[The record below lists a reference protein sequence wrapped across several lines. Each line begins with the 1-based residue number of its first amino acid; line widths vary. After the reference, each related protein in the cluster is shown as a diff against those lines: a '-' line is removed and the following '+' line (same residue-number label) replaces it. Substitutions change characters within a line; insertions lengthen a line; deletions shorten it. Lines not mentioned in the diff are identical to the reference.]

1 MSNMHSQ
8 NTAIVTAQDV
18 RFTADQQPLLN
29 DISVRIIRGNIT
41 MVLGHNGAGKTLLLS
56 ALHGLI
62 TPQHGTIT
70 GPSRQKQKMV
80 FQKPVLLRRSA
91 RDYFEFL
98 CPGLDDS
105 TMQNWFQ
112 KAQLGPRMN
121 TPARQLSGGE
131 SQKLALIG
139 ALASEPDLLFLDEPT
154 AHLDFESIRF
164 IEAQIIA
171 ARKSGTSIVMTSH
184 NRTQAERLA
193 EHVIFMENGKI
204 VEKASAK
211 TFFSSPQTKAAKTY
225 LKHY

>member
-1 MSNMHSQ
+1 MSNMPSQ
-8 NTAIVTAQDV
+8 NTAIVTAKDV

-62 TPQHGTIT
+62 TPQHGTIS

-139 ALASEPDLLFLDEPT
+139 ALASQPDLLFLDEPT

-204 VEKASAK
+204 VEMTPAK
-211 TFFSSPQTKAAKTY
+211 TFFSSPQTKAAKFY

>member
-1 MSNMHSQ
+1 MSELSSQ
-8 NTAIVTAQDV
+8 NTAMVAARNIS
-18 RFTADQQPLLN
+18 FIADGQLLLD
-29 DISVRIIRGNIT
+29 DISLSIASGTVT

-62 TPQHGTIT
+62 MPQRGAVT

-98 CPGLDDS
+98 CPGLDNN
-105 TMQNWFQ
+105 TVQNWFQ
-112 KAQLGPRMN
+112 KAQLGPQMT

-139 ALASEPDLLFLDEPT
+139 ALASQPDLLFLDEPT
-154 AHLDFESIRF
+154 AHLDFESIGF
-164 IEAQIIA
+164 IESQITA
-171 ARKSGTSIVMTSH
+171 ARKSGTTMVMTSH
-184 NRTQAERLA
+184 NRVQAERLA

-204 VEKASAK
+204 VETASAK

>member
-1 MSNMHSQ
+1 MSDPSHQ
-8 NTAIVTAQDV
+8 NPAIVIASKIS
-18 RFTADQQPLLN
+18 FIANGKPLLN
-29 DISVRIIRGNIT
+29 DISLSIASSTIT

-62 TPQHGTIT
+62 TPQHGSIN
-70 GPSRQKQKMV
+70 GPSRNRQKMV
-80 FQKPVLLRRSA
+80 FQKPILLRRSA

-98 CPGLDDS
+98 CSGLDDS
-105 TMQNWFQ
+105 TVRDWFQ

-139 ALASEPDLLFLDEPT
+139 ALASQPDLLFLDEPT
-154 AHLDFESIRF
+154 AHLDFESIAF
-164 IEAQIIA
+164 IEAQITA
-171 ARKSGTSIVMTSH
+171 ARKSGTTIVMTSH

-193 EHVIFMENGKI
+193 ENVIFMENGKI
-204 VEKASAK
+204 VEMASAK

>member
-1 MSNMHSQ
+1 MSNMPSQ

-62 TPQHGTIT
+62 TPQDGTIT

-98 CPGLDDS
+98 CPGLDHS

-139 ALASEPDLLFLDEPT
+139 ALASQPDLLFLDEPT

-193 EHVIFMENGKI
+193 ENVIFMENGKI
-204 VEKASAK
+204 VEVASAK

>member
-1 MSNMHSQ
+1 MSDIFSQ
-8 NTAIVTAQDV
+8 NTAMVTAQDV

-139 ALASEPDLLFLDEPT
+139 ALASQPDLLFLDEPT

-204 VEKASAK
+204 VEMASAK

>member
-1 MSNMHSQ
+1 MSNMPRQ

-18 RFTADQQPLLN
+18 RFTADHQLLLS

-41 MVLGHNGAGKTLLLS
+41 LVLGHNGAGKTLLLS

-98 CPGLDDS
+98 CPGLDDN
-105 TMQNWFQ
+105 TVENWFQ
-112 KAQLGPRMN
+112 KAKLGPRMT

-139 ALASEPDLLFLDEPT
+139 ALASQPDLLFLDEPT
-154 AHLDFESIRF
+154 AHLDFGSMSF
-164 IEAQIIA
+164 IESQITA
-171 ARKSGTSIVMTSH
+171 ARKSGTTIVMTSH
-184 NRTQAERLA
+184 NRVQAERLA

-204 VEKASAK
+204 VETASAK
-211 TFFSSPQTKAAKTY
+211 TFFSSPQTKAARIY

>member
-1 MSNMHSQ
+1 MSNMPSQ
-8 NTAIVTAQDV
+8 NRAIVTAQDV

-29 DISVRIIRGNIT
+29 DISVRIIKGNIT

-91 RDYFEFL
+91 RDHFEFL
-98 CPGLDDS
+98 CPGLDDN

-121 TPARQLSGGE
+121 TPVRQLSGGE

-139 ALASEPDLLFLDEPT
+139 ALASQPDLLFLDEPT

-204 VEKASAK
+204 VEVASAK

>member
-1 MSNMHSQ
+1 MSDPSHQ
-8 NTAIVTAQDV
+8 NSAIVIASKIS
-18 RFTADQQPLLN
+18 FIADGKPLLD
-29 DISVRIIRGNIT
+29 DISLSISSSTIT

-62 TPQHGTIT
+62 TPQHGSIS
-70 GPSRQKQKMV
+70 GPSRNRQKMV
-80 FQKPVLLRRSA
+80 FQKPILLRRSA

-98 CPGLDDS
+98 CSGLDDS
-105 TMQNWFQ
+105 TVQDWFQ

-139 ALASEPDLLFLDEPT
+139 ALASQPDLLFLDEPT
-154 AHLDFESIRF
+154 AHLDFESIGF
-164 IEAQIIA
+164 IESQISA
-171 ARKSGTSIVMTSH
+171 ARKSGTTIVMTSH
-184 NRTQAERLA
+184 NRAQAARLA

-204 VEKASAK
+204 VEMTPAK
-211 TFFSSPQTKAAKTY
+211 TFFSSPQTKAAKFY

>member
-1 MSNMHSQ
+1 MSNIPSQ
-8 NTAIVTAQDV
+8 DTAIVTAQDV
-18 RFTADQQPLLN
+18 RFTADYELLLN

-41 MVLGHNGAGKTLLLS
+41 LVLGHNGAGKTLLLS

-139 ALASEPDLLFLDEPT
+139 ALASQPDLLFLDEPT

-204 VEKASAK
+204 VETAPAK

>member
-1 MSNMHSQ
+1 MSDPSHQ
-8 NTAIVTAQDV
+8 NPAIVIASKIS
-18 RFTADQQPLLN
+18 FIADGKPLLD
-29 DISVRIIRGNIT
+29 DISLSIASRTIT

-62 TPQHGTIT
+62 TPQHGSIS
-70 GPSRQKQKMV
+70 GPSRNRQKMV
-80 FQKPVLLRRSA
+80 FQKPILLRRSA

-98 CPGLDDS
+98 CSGLDDS
-105 TMQNWFQ
+105 TVQDWFQ

-139 ALASEPDLLFLDEPT
+139 ALASQPDLLFLDEPT
-154 AHLDFESIRF
+154 AHLDFESIAF
-164 IEAQIIA
+164 IETQITT
-171 ARKSGTSIVMTSH
+171 ARKSGTTIVMTSH

-193 EHVIFMENGKI
+193 ENVIFMENGKI
-204 VEKASAK
+204 VEMASAK

>member
-1 MSNMHSQ
+1 MSNMPSQ

-98 CPGLDDS
+98 CPGLDSS

-139 ALASEPDLLFLDEPT
+139 ALASQPDLLFLDEPT

-204 VEKASAK
+204 VEVASAK

>member
-1 MSNMHSQ
+1 MSNMPSQ

-139 ALASEPDLLFLDEPT
+139 ALASQPDLLFLDEPT

-204 VEKASAK
+204 VEMAPAK

>member
-1 MSNMHSQ
+1 MSNMPRQ

-18 RFTADQQPLLN
+18 RFTADHQLLLS

-41 MVLGHNGAGKTLLLS
+41 LVLGHNGAGKTLLLS

-98 CPGLDDS
+98 CPGLDRS

-139 ALASEPDLLFLDEPT
+139 ALASQPDLLFLDEPT

-171 ARKSGTSIVMTSH
+171 ARESGTSIVMTSQ

-204 VEKASAK
+204 VEVASAK

>member
-1 MSNMHSQ
+1 MSNMPSQ

-18 RFTADQQPLLN
+18 RFAADQRPLLN
-29 DISVRIIRGNIT
+29 DISVRIIKGNIT

-164 IEAQIIA
+164 IEAQIMS

-204 VEKASAK
+204 VEMAFAK
-211 TFFSSPQTKAAKTY
+211 TFFASPQTEAAKTY

>member
-1 MSNMHSQ
+1 MSDISSQ
-8 NTAIVTAQDV
+8 KTAIVIANKIS
-18 RFTADQQPLLN
+18 FKANGKPLL
-29 DISVRIIRGNIT
+29 DGISLNIASRTIT

-62 TPQHGTIT
+62 TPQHGTIS

-98 CPGLDDS
+98 CPGLDDE
-105 TMQNWFQ
+105 TVQNWFQ
-112 KAQLGPRMN
+112 KAQIGPRMT

-139 ALASEPDLLFLDEPT
+139 ALAGQPDLLFLDEPT
-154 AHLDFESIRF
+154 AHLDFEAIRF
-164 IEAQIIA
+164 IEAHIIA

-204 VEKASAK
+204 AEMAPAK

-225 LKHY
+225 LQHY

>member
-1 MSNMHSQ
+1 MSDPSHQ
-8 NTAIVTAQDV
+8 NPAIVIASKIS
-18 RFTADQQPLLN
+18 FIADGKPLL
-29 DISVRIIRGNIT
+29 DDVSLSIASSTIT

-62 TPQHGTIT
+62 TPQHGSIS
-70 GPSRQKQKMV
+70 GPSRNRQKMV
-80 FQKPVLLRRSA
+80 FQKPILLRRSA

-98 CPGLDDS
+98 CSGLDDS
-105 TMQNWFQ
+105 TVQDWFQ

-139 ALASEPDLLFLDEPT
+139 ALASQPDLLFLDEPT
-154 AHLDFESIRF
+154 AHLDFESIAF
-164 IEAQIIA
+164 IEAQITT
-171 ARKSGTSIVMTSH
+171 ARKSGTTIVMTSH

-204 VEKASAK
+204 VEMAPAN
-211 TFFSSPQTKAAKTY
+211 TFFSSPQTQAAKTY

>member
-1 MSNMHSQ
+1 MSNMPSQ

-18 RFTADQQPLLN
+18 RFAADQQPLLN

-98 CPGLDDS
+98 CPGLDHS

-139 ALASEPDLLFLDEPT
+139 ALASQPDLLFLDEPT

-171 ARKSGTSIVMTSH
+171 ARESGTSIVMTSH

-204 VEKASAK
+204 VEMAPAKA
-211 TFFSSPQTKAAKTY
+211 FFSSPQTKAAKTY

>member
-1 MSNMHSQ
+1 MSDPSYQ
-8 NTAIVTAQDV
+8 NSAVVIASKIS
-18 RFTADQQPLLN
+18 FIANGKPLL
-29 DISVRIIRGNIT
+29 DDVSLSIASSTIT

-62 TPQHGTIT
+62 TPQHGSIS
-70 GPSRQKQKMV
+70 GPSRNRQKMV
-80 FQKPVLLRRSA
+80 FQKPILLRRSA

-98 CPGLDDS
+98 CSGLDDS
-105 TMQNWFQ
+105 TVQDWFQ

-139 ALASEPDLLFLDEPT
+139 ALASQPDLLFLDEPT

-171 ARKSGTSIVMTSH
+171 ARKSGTSVVMTSH

-204 VEKASAK
+204 VEMAPAN
-211 TFFSSPQTKAAKTY
+211 TFFSSPQTQAAKTY

>member
-1 MSNMHSQ
+1 MSDMSSQ
-8 NTAIVTAQDV
+8 NTAMVTARNV
-18 RFTADQQPLLN
+18 SFTAVGQPLLN
-29 DISVRIIRGNIT
+29 DISLRITSGNIT
-41 MVLGHNGAGKTLLLS
+41 IVLGHNGAGKTLLLS

-62 TPQHGTIT
+62 TPQQGTIT

-105 TMQNWFQ
+105 AMLNWFQ

-139 ALASEPDLLFLDEPT
+139 ALASQPDLLFLDEPT
-154 AHLDFESIRF
+154 AHLDFESIGF

-171 ARKSGTSIVMTSH
+171 ARKFGTSIVMTSH

-204 VEKASAK
+204 VEMAPAK

>member
-1 MSNMHSQ
+1 MSNMSSQ
-8 NTAIVTAQDV
+8 NTAMVTARNV
-18 RFTADQQPLLN
+18 SFSADDQLLLN
-29 DISVRIIRGNIT
+29 DISVRIASGNIT

-62 TPQHGTIT
+62 SPQRGTII
-70 GPSRQKQKMV
+70 GPARQKQKMV
-80 FQKPVLLRRSA
+80 FQKPILLRRSA

-105 TMQNWFQ
+105 AVQDWFQ

-139 ALASEPDLLFLDEPT
+139 ALASQPDLLFLDEPT
-154 AHLDFESIRF
+154 AHLDFESIGF
-164 IEAQIIA
+164 IESQITA
-171 ARKSGTSIVMTSH
+171 ARKSGNTIVMTSH
-184 NRTQAERLA
+184 NRAQAERLA

-204 VEKASAK
+204 VEMASAK

>member
-1 MSNMHSQ
+1 MSDPSHQ
-8 NTAIVTAQDV
+8 NPAIVIASKIS
-18 RFTADQQPLLN
+18 FIADGKPLLD
-29 DISVRIIRGNIT
+29 DISSSIASKTIT

-62 TPQHGTIT
+62 TPQHGNIS
-70 GPSRQKQKMV
+70 GPSRNRQKMV
-80 FQKPVLLRRSA
+80 FQKPILLRRSA

-98 CPGLDDS
+98 CSGLDDS
-105 TMQNWFQ
+105 TVQDWFQ

-139 ALASEPDLLFLDEPT
+139 ALASQPDLLFLDEPT
-154 AHLDFESIRF
+154 AHLDFESIAF
-164 IEAQIIA
+164 IEAQITT
-171 ARKSGTSIVMTSH
+171 ARKSGTTIVMTSH

-193 EHVIFMENGKI
+193 ENVIFMENGKI
-204 VEKASAK
+204 VEMASAK

>member
-1 MSNMHSQ
+1 MSDPSHQ
-8 NTAIVTAQDV
+8 NPAIVIASKIS
-18 RFTADQQPLLN
+18 FIADGKPLL
-29 DISVRIIRGNIT
+29 DDVSLSIASSTIT

-62 TPQHGTIT
+62 TPQHGSIS
-70 GPSRQKQKMV
+70 GPSRNRQKMV
-80 FQKPVLLRRSA
+80 FQKPILLRRSA

-98 CPGLDDS
+98 CSGLDDS
-105 TMQNWFQ
+105 TVQDWFH

-139 ALASEPDLLFLDEPT
+139 ALANQPDLLFLDEPT
-154 AHLDFESIRF
+154 AHLDFESIAF
-164 IEAQIIA
+164 IEAQITA
-171 ARKSGTSIVMTSH
+171 ARKSGTTIVMTSH

-193 EHVIFMENGKI
+193 ENVIFMENGKI
-204 VEKASAK
+204 VEMASAK

>member
-1 MSNMHSQ
+1 MSDPSHQ
-8 NTAIVTAQDV
+8 NPAIVIASKIS
-18 RFTADQQPLLN
+18 FIADGKPLLD
-29 DISVRIIRGNIT
+29 DISLSIASRTIT

-62 TPQHGTIT
+62 TPQHGNIS
-70 GPSRQKQKMV
+70 GPSRNRQKMV
-80 FQKPVLLRRSA
+80 FQKPILLRRSA

-98 CPGLDDS
+98 CSGLDDS
-105 TMQNWFQ
+105 TVQDWFQ

-139 ALASEPDLLFLDEPT
+139 ALASQPDLLFLDEPT
-154 AHLDFESIRF
+154 AHLDFESIAF
-164 IEAQIIA
+164 IEAQITT
-171 ARKSGTSIVMTSH
+171 ARKSGPTIVMTSH

-193 EHVIFMENGKI
+193 ENVIFMENGKI
-204 VEKASAK
+204 VEMASAK

>member
-1 MSNMHSQ
+1 MSDPSYQ
-8 NTAIVTAQDV
+8 NSAVVIASKIS
-18 RFTADQQPLLN
+18 FIADGKPLL
-29 DISVRIIRGNIT
+29 DDVSLSIASSTIT

-62 TPQHGTIT
+62 TPQHGSIS
-70 GPSRQKQKMV
+70 GPSRNRQKMV
-80 FQKPVLLRRSA
+80 FQKPILLRRSA

-98 CPGLDDS
+98 CSGLDDS
-105 TMQNWFQ
+105 TVRDWFQ

-139 ALASEPDLLFLDEPT
+139 ALASQPDLLFLDEPT
-154 AHLDFESIRF
+154 AHLDFESIAF
-164 IEAQIIA
+164 IETQITT
-171 ARKSGTSIVMTSH
+171 ARKSGTTIVMTSH

-193 EHVIFMENGKI
+193 ENVIFMENGKI
-204 VEKASAK
+204 VEMASAK

>member
-1 MSNMHSQ
+1 MSNMPSQ

-29 DISVRIIRGNIT
+29 DISVRIIKGNIT

-62 TPQHGTIT
+62 TPQHGTIA
-70 GPSRQKQKMV
+70 GPSREKQKMV

-112 KAQLGPRMN
+112 KAQLSPRMS

-139 ALASEPDLLFLDEPT
+139 ALASQPDLLFLDEPT

-204 VEKASAK
+204 VEMAPAK
-211 TFFSSPQTKAAKTY
+211 VFFSSPQTKAAKTY

>member
-1 MSNMHSQ
+1 MSNMPSQ

-18 RFTADQQPLLN
+18 RFTADQQLLLN

-105 TMQNWFQ
+105 KMQNWFQ

-139 ALASEPDLLFLDEPT
+139 ALASQPDLLFLDEPT
-154 AHLDFESIRF
+154 AHLDFESIGF

-171 ARKSGTSIVMTSH
+171 ARKFGTSIVMTSH

-204 VEKASAK
+204 VEMASAK
-211 TFFSSPQTKAAKTY
+211 AFFSSPQTNAAKTY

>member
-1 MSNMHSQ
+1 
-8 NTAIVTAQDV
+8 
-18 RFTADQQPLLN
+18 
-29 DISVRIIRGNIT
+29 

-62 TPQHGTIT
+62 MPQRGTVT
-70 GPSRQKQKMV
+70 GPARQKQKMV

-98 CPGLDDS
+98 CPGLDDN
-105 TMQNWFQ
+105 TVQNWFQ
-112 KAQLGPRMN
+112 KAQLGPRMT

-139 ALASEPDLLFLDEPT
+139 ALASQPDLLFLDEPT
-154 AHLDFESIRF
+154 AHLDFGSISF
-164 IEAQIIA
+164 IESQITA
-171 ARKSGTSIVMTSH
+171 ARKSGTTIVMTSH
-184 NRTQAERLA
+184 NRVQAERLA

-204 VEKASAK
+204 VETASAK

>member
-1 MSNMHSQ
+1 MSNMPCQ
-8 NTAIVTAQDV
+8 NSAIVTAQDV

-139 ALASEPDLLFLDEPT
+139 ALASQPDLLFLDEPT

-204 VEKASAK
+204 VEVASAK

-225 LKHY
+225 LQHY